1 MASLDEVISSKD
13 PESIK
18 KKRSNFQ
25 GMMTTVRKNLGRL
38 LVKTA
43 GKFDHVKIQRIQV
56 LEERV
61 KLKKL

>member
-13 PESIK
+13 TDAII

-25 GMMTTVRKNLGRL
+25 GMMTTISKNLERL

-43 GKFDHVKIQRIQV
+43 GKFDH
-56 LEERV
+56 ED
-61 KLKKL
+61 